1 MLKQMTYKEMSNM
14 SNQVFSEL
22 HHLKE
27 VSEQFDLLNDRRYG
41 FECHI
46 TPNMYGDA
54 IEEPQSYL
62 WTSLL
67 TENSIKLDLIKG
79 IDEIVN
85 FLVSI
90 DSTHGLDIVDDI
102 VKCLPKSAYDRRYGS
117 ILISNYFKGDYF
129 ND

>member
-14 SNQVFSEL
+14 SNQVLSEL
-22 HHLKE
+22 NRLSE
-27 VSEQFDLLNDRRYG
+27 VSEKFDLLNDRGYG

-46 TPNMYGDA
+46 IPNMFGDA

-62 WTSLL
+62 RTSVL

-102 VKCLPKSAYDRRYGS
+102 AKLLPECAYGINYCS
-117 ILISNYFKGDYF
+117 TLITNYFKGDYF

>member
-1 MLKQMTYKEMSNM
+1 MLKQMTYREMSNM

-27 VSEQFDLLNDRRYG
+27 VSEKFDLLNDRRYG
-41 FECHI
+41 VECHI
-46 TPNMYGDA
+46 TPNMFGDA
-54 IEEPQSYL
+54 IEEPHSYL
-62 WTSLL
+62 QTSLL

-79 IDEIVN
+79 IDYMVG
-85 FLVSI
+85 FLVSM
-90 DSTHGLDIVDDI
+90 DSTHGLDIIDDI
-102 VKCLPKSAYDRRYGS
+102 VKCLPKSAYDHNYCS

>member
-1 MLKQMTYKEMSNM
+1 MLKQMTYREMSNM

-27 VSEQFDLLNDRRYG
+27 VSEKFDLLNDRRYG

-46 TPNMYGDA
+46 IPNMFGDA
-54 IEEPQSYL
+54 IEESQSYL
-62 WTSLL
+62 RTSVL
-67 TENSIKLDLIKG
+67 TENSVKLDLIKG
-79 IDEIVN
+79 IDEIAN

-102 VKCLPKSAYDRRYGS
+102 AERLPESAYNINYCS
-117 ILISNYFKGDYF
+117 TLISNYFKGDYF

>member
-1 MLKQMTYKEMSNM
+1 MLKQMTYREMSNM

-27 VSEQFDLLNDRRYG
+27 VSEKFDLLNDRRYG
-41 FECHI
+41 IECRI
-46 TPNMYGDA
+46 KPYMFGDA
-54 IEEPQSYL
+54 VEEPNSYL
-62 WTSLL
+62 QTSLL

-79 IDEIVN
+79 IDYMVG

-90 DSTHGLDIVDDI
+90 DATHGLDIIDEI
-102 VKCLPKSAYDRRYGS
+102 VKCLPKSAHNRNYCS
-117 ILISNYFKGDYF
+117 TLISNYFKGDYF